1 MFRPLPMPAIDNIAL
16 HVDDVKIAAGHDIF
30 QQGDRA
36 DSFYVIAEG
45 EADVIGDGRVVRT
58 LDCGN
63 GFGEVALLQSTL
75 RTATVRA
82 RTRCV
87 CTASIAVTSV
97 RRSAATR
104 RADAPRTL

>member
-45 EADVIGDGRVVRT
+45 EG
-58 LDCGN
+58 
-63 GFGEVALLQSTL
+63 
-75 RTATVRA
+75 
-82 RTRCV
+82 
-87 CTASIAVTSV
+87 
-97 RRSAATR
+97 
-104 RADAPRTL
+104 DAPRTL